1 MYGLGLSL
9 GYNKIYKY
17 YGNYLNTYPTADE
30 ELERWYNQLGSK
42 LPTFEDALRHK
53 PKSNDGELISQA
65 FDMGRYAKDYIVAHR
80 GENGQPDTMTRYD
93 TKKQLLDDLTTKG
106 TLANKGFKKLIKDPD
121 FKNLGKSLDD
131 VITNHGLIEDP
142 KNGYVFLNLHKSN
155 AKRYFLDKTM
165 KNYILDE
172 HDDYISSTT
181 SSHAP
186 SQSHSAL
193 STPYHSPTKPTNYAG
208 DLAAA
213 ATKLM
218 TPKKRGGKREGSG
231 RKKIT
236 HGHGSQSQNIIDALG
251 IKAVEPVKRVGSEE
265 KAKEEAA
272 TFIQKSNEREQKK
285 GRKTM
290 SIKDEDMGIA
300 KEGTVEYVQL
310 MKQQEEKAKAKEL
323 KKSKKREE
331 LNARRLKRDLERE
344 KEESKI
350 TQAKEFEI
358 SEPFIKSNKLTKP
371 WIAIKLLGN
380 GNYKLEQLSSLDE
393 VKNTHKKGSIVA
405 EVNDNEDFK
414 TSISEATSWV
424 DNLLDPKIFI
434 IDRSHNDTNFRS
446 IIATVLIPYMTKT
459 NKEVKSTSIGRG
471 RGLTPK
477 GTGTGG
483 TTKRKYTRK

>member
-17 YGNYLNTYPTADE
+17 YGNYLNSYPTADE

-42 LPTFEDALRHK
+42 LPTFEEALRHK
-53 PKSNDGELISQA
+53 PKSNDGELVSQA
-65 FDMGRYAKDYIVAHR
+65 FELGRFGKDYMVAYK
-80 GENGQPDTMTRYD
+80 GTGGQPDIKKTYD
-93 TKKQLLDDLTTKG
+93 TREDLINDLNKNG
-106 TLANKGFKKLIKDPD
+106 TLAHKGLKEI
-121 FKNLGKSLDD
+121 SLNPE
-131 VITNHGLIEDP
+131 ITRKFGSLTDAIDNDGLIEDP
-142 KNGYVFLNLHKSN
+142 RSGFVFLNLHKKK
-155 AKRYFLDKTM
+155 AKQYFLKNSL
-165 KNYILDE
+165 KNYSTE

-181 SSHAP
+181 SSHAQ
-186 SQSHSAL
+186 SRSHSAL
-193 STPYHSPTKPTNYAG
+193 STPSHSPAKPNNYAG

-236 HGHGSQSQNIIDALG
+236 HGRGAQSQNIIEALG
-251 IKAVEPVKRVGSEE
+251 VEAVQPVKRVSSEE
-265 KAKEEAA
+265 KGKEEAA
-272 TFIQKSNEREQKK
+272 TFIQKFDEREQKK

-331 LNARRLKRDLERE
+331 LNARRLKRDFERE
-344 KEESKI
+344 EEESKI